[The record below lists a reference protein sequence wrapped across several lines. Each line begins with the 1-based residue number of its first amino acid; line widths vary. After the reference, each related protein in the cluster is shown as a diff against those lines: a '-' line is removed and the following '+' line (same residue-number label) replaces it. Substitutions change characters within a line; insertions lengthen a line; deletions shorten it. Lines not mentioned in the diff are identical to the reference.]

1 MAAKEIQFEDLE
13 IKTNDNAIYYVFI
26 ENPCDSGLLSDIIGI
41 NYTKGSLSETY
52 LKRIK
57 SLKIFIDGL

>member
-13 IKTNDNAIYYVFI
+13 IKAKDYAIYYVFI
-26 ENPCDSGLLSDIIGI
+26 ENPRNSGLLSDIVGI
-41 NYTKGSLSETY
+41 NYTKGNLSGTY

>member
-1 MAAKEIQFEDLE
+1 MQF
-13 IKTNDNAIYYVFI
+13 IVFI

-41 NYTKGSLSETY
+41 NYTKGNLSETY